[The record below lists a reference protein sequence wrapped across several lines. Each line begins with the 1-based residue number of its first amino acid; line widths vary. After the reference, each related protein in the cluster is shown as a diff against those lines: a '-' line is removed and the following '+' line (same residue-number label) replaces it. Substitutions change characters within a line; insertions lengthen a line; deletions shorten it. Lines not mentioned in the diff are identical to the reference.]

1 MQMAETRDL
10 KEVPSEH
17 ATVVDMKP
25 SGGNVAVNGNSAG
38 GVGDM
43 KAEGGA
49 TAVGAAVVATPA
61 ATPEAVP
68 EETVP
73 EEQPVPTEAEP
84 TAAAAAEPV
93 AGIETPADAPV
104 DTPAEATAEEART
117 ESPTEPKPEENMVPA
132 PAPPQEPDMN
142 NLPQNPMP
150 AHQKKHALTAI
161 KAVKRLK
168 DAKPFLKPVDIVAL
182 NIPLYYNYI
191 PRPMDLSTI
200 ERKLNVDAYE
210 TPEQVTD
217 DFNLMVNNCIK
228 FNGDKSVIAQMARN
242 IQASFEK
249 HMLNMP
255 SKDAPPQQQ
264 KRTKANPDQPVVI
277 RRAPSQSGRPKREI
291 HPPKTKDIYP
301 YESNKP
307 KSKKHQME
315 MKFCQ
320 QVLKELLS
328 KKYSSFNYPFLEPV
342 DPVAL
347 NCPTYFDFVKEP
359 MDLGTIQ
366 KKLNNWEYQ
375 TAEEFEHDVRLV
387 FKNCYAFNP
396 EGTIVN
402 MMGHRLEDVF
412 NSRWADR
419 PVIPDEESADEG
431 GESDDG
437 YESEEASEEEQ
448 IDETQITNPA
458 IQYLEQQL
466 ERMKIELQ
474 QLKKQELERIR
485 KERRAARGAS
495 KSKRRGKTGTKRKA
509 AGNGKSAASSASSG
523 GKRRK
528 KNPLKAVVT
537 YDMKRTISERIGDLP
552 ESKLEKA
559 VDIIRKS
566 MPEIGADDEV
576 ELDIEQLDE
585 NTILTLYNTFFRK
598 YDSTNNGYAGVD
610 DGVLSVSSETDLR
623 HSSLS
628 PNSTKSKG
636 KRRRSKALSE
646 EEQNNQIQQIKNKL
660 ASFNANSPMSPNT
673 LNALAHQHHQQHSNE
688 SSSEDD
694 MSSES
699 EEE

>member
-10 KEVPSEH
+10 KEAHETGIFDTKPVDAKSEGQ
-17 ATVVDMKP
+17 AQPEAESDGA
-25 SGGNVAVNGNSAG
+25 SNG
-38 GVGDM
+38 
-43 KAEGGA
+43 
-49 TAVGAAVVATPA
+49 GAAVVATPA
-61 ATPEAVP
+61 ATPVEGEADESIDP
-68 EETVP
+68 AASAT
-73 EEQPVPTEAEP
+73 EQEQEQKHELKDES
-84 TAAAAAEPV
+84 AAA
-93 AGIETPADAPV
+93 
-104 DTPAEATAEEART
+104 DTPK
-117 ESPTEPKPEENMVPA
+117 SDMVPA

-142 NLPQNPMP
+142 NLPQNPLP
-150 AHQKKHALTAI
+150 PHQKKHAVTAV

-168 DAKPFLKPVDIVAL
+168 DAKPFHKPVDPVAL
-182 NIPLYYNYI
+182 NIPLYFNYI

-200 ERKLNVDAYE
+200 ERKLNLDAYE

-217 DFNLMVNNCIK
+217 DFNLMVSNCIK
-228 FNGDKSVIAQMARN
+228 FNGDKAVISQMARN

-255 SKDAPPQQQ
+255 AKDAPPQQP
-264 KRTKANPDQPVVI
+264 KRTKTHPDQPVVI
-277 RRAPSQSGRPKREI
+277 RRAPSNSGRPKREI

-359 MDLGTIQ
+359 MDLGTVQ

-375 TAEEFEHDVRLV
+375 TSEEFEHDVRLV

-396 EGTIVN
+396 EGTIIN

-412 NSRWADR
+412 NSKWADR
-419 PVIPDEESADEG
+419 PVIPEEESADEG
-431 GESDDG
+431 GESEDG
-437 YESEEASEEEQ
+437 YESDEPSEEEQ

-474 QLKKQELERIR
+474 QLKKQELDRIR
-485 KERRAARGAS
+485 KERRAARAS
-495 KSKRRGKTGTKRKA
+495 MKPKRKGKGTKRKA
-509 AGNGKSAASSASSG
+509 TANSKSM

-528 KNPLKAVVT
+528 KNSLKVVVT

-552 ESKLEKA
+552 EGKLEKA

-585 NTILTLYNTFFRK
+585 TTILTLYNTFFRK
-598 YDSTNNGYAGVD
+598 YDTSNNGYAGSD
-610 DGVLSVSSETDLR
+610 DAILSVPSETDLR
-623 HSSLS
+623 HNSLS
-628 PNSTKSKG
+628 PNSSKSKG

-646 EEQNNQIQQIKNKL
+646 EEQNNQIEQIKNKL

-673 LNALAHQHHQQHSNE
+673 LNALAHQHHQHQHNDN
-688 SSSEDD
+688 SSSDDD